1 MKTNWLTILFLL
13 LVLNVGGQTTFNANR
28 LDSLMTLFESNNKF
42 MGAVSI
48 RNHDKILYNK
58 AFGFSNIAEA
68 KKADPGT
75 LYRVGSVS
83 KSFTAVMVLQLV
95 DEQKVTLNSPLSNYF
110 STIPNADKITISHLL
125 RHRSGIHNFT
135 DSTHLTYHTQ
145 PKTEAEILNIIS
157 AYSSDFEPDTKME
170 YSNSNY
176 VLLGYIIEKITG
188 KDYGTNLNERIT
200 KPLGLNSTFFGKN
213 TPDVSGNCKS
223 YTFQQGDW
231 VKEPETDMSIPHGA
245 GAVISTASDLTAFGW
260 ALFQHRL
267 LGEESLKEMLRLTDN
282 FGCGIFPIPFYE
294 RRAYGHNGAID
305 AFGSIWSYF
314 PSDSVTIAVC
324 TNGIN
329 YNFNDILIGILSVYF
344 GRPYQM
350 PTFETVNV
358 DGATLSTY
366 CGIFSTKDL
375 PLKLTVFVKENQLF
389 AQGTGQSSF
398 PLEAIND
405 STFKFDAAG
414 IKMIFSGGFLF
425 LNQGG
430 AEFKMQKE

>member
-1 MKTNWLTILFLL
+1 MKANWLTTIFLL
-13 LVLNVGGQTTFNANR
+13 LVLNVGAQTTFNANR
-28 LDSLMTLFESNNKF
+28 LDSLMTLFETNNKF

-48 RNHDKILYNK
+48 RNHDKILYDK

-68 KKADPGT
+68 KKAGLNT

-95 DEQKVTLNSPLSNYF
+95 EEGKISLNTSLESYF
-110 STIPNADKITISHLL
+110 PTVPNAKKITINHLL

-135 DSTHLTYHTQ
+135 DSVYLTYYTQ
-145 PKTEAEILNIIS
+145 PKTEADLIKIIS
-157 AYSSDFEPDTKME
+157 AYPSDFEPDTKAE

-176 VLLGYIIEKITG
+176 VLLGYIIETITG
-188 KDYGTNLNERIT
+188 KDYGVNLAERIT
-200 KPLGLNSTFFGKN
+200 KPLGLNSTYFGKN
-213 TPDVSGNCKS
+213 TPDLSGKCKS

-231 VKEPETDMSIPHGA
+231 VIEAETDLSIPHGA
-245 GAVISTASDLTAFGW
+245 GAVISTTADLTAFGW

-267 LGEESLKEMLRLTDN
+267 LDKESLDEMLRLTDN

-294 RRAYGHNGAID
+294 RRAFGHNGAID
-305 AFGSIWSYF
+305 AFGAIWAYF

-324 TNGIN
+324 TNGVN
-329 YNFNDILIGILSVYF
+329 YNFNDILIGILSIYF
-344 GRPYQM
+344 GQPYQM
-350 PTFETVNV
+350 PSFETIVV
-358 DGATLSTY
+358 DVSKLSPFS
-366 CGIFSTKDL
+366 GIYSTKEL
-375 PLKLTVFVKENQLF
+375 PLKLTVFVQENQLF

-398 PLEAIND
+398 PLDAVND
-405 STFKFDAAG
+405 STFRFDAAG
-414 IKMIFSGGFLF
+414 IKMTFSGNTLL